1 MKRQRLH
8 EWLISM
14 PSIVWLTIFFLIPA
28 LIVFLIAFRP
38 SDPFGG
44 FGPGWTLATLRDLG
58 NPNYPAILWRTIRL
72 STITTALCVLAA
84 VPAAYGMARAAAHLR
99 NLLLML
105 VVIPFWTSF
114 LIRVFAWKV
123 LLHPE
128 GPLTRLALFLG
139 WIEPNALLLYNEGAI
154 LTVMIYT
161 YLPFAILP
169 IYAAAEKFDFALLD
183 AARDLGARPLRAFCS
198 VFLPGI
204 RQGLVTALLM
214 VFIPALGS
222 YVIPDIMGGTTSEML
237 GNKIA
242 QRTFADRN
250 LPHAA
255 ALAALLT
262 LGVLLPMVATLW
274 YNQSRTPQPQ
284 RCKSE
289 AI

>member
-1 MKRQRLH
+1 MRKQRLH
-8 EWLISM
+8 EWFISL
-14 PSIVWLTIFFLIPA
+14 PSIVWLTIFFLLPT
-28 LIVFLIAFRP
+28 LIVFMITFRP
-38 SDPFGG
+38 ADPFGG
-44 FGPGWTLATLRDLG
+44 LGDGWTLRTLQELG

-72 STITTALCVLAA
+72 SLITTAICVLLA
-84 VPAAYGMARAAAHLR
+84 VPAGYGMARAPERHR

-123 LLHPE
+123 LLQPQ
-128 GPLTRLALFLG
+128 GPLTRLAIFLRIIG
-139 WIEPNALLLYNEGAI
+139 PNDLLLYNEGAI
-154 LTVMIYT
+154 LAVMIYT

-183 AARDLGARPLRAFCS
+183 AARDLGAKSLRAFRS

-204 RQGLVTALLM
+204 QQGLITALLM

-242 QRTFADRN
+242 QRTFTDRN

-255 ALAALLT
+255 ALSALLT
-262 LGVLLPMVATLW
+262 LGVLIPMVGAVW
-274 YNQSRTPQPQ
+274 YNQKRGTPP
-284 RCKSE
+284 RHHKGGH
-289 AI
+289 

>member
-1 MKRQRLH
+1 MRKQRLH
-8 EWLISM
+8 EWFISL
-14 PSIVWLTIFFLIPA
+14 PSIVWLTIFFLLPT
-28 LIVFLIAFRP
+28 LIVFMIAFRP
-38 SDPFGG
+38 ADPFGG
-44 FGPGWTLATLRDLG
+44 FGDGWTLRTIQDLG
-58 NPNYPAILWRTIRL
+58 NPNYPAILWRTLRL
-72 STITTALCVLAA
+72 STITTALCVLLA
-84 VPAAYGMARAAAHLR
+84 VPAGYGMARAPERHR

-123 LLHPE
+123 LLQPQ
-128 GPLTRLALFLG
+128 GPLTQLAIFLRI
-139 WIEPNALLLYNEGAI
+139 IEPNALLLYNEGAV

-169 IYAAAEKFDFALLD
+169 IYAAAEKFDFSLLD
-183 AARDLGARPLRAFCS
+183 AARDLGAKPLRSFVS

-204 RQGLVTALLM
+204 QQGLITALLM

-222 YVIPDIMGGTTSEML
+222 YVIPDIMGGTASEML

-255 ALAALLT
+255 ALSALLT
-262 LGVLLPMVATLW
+262 LGVLIPMISALW
-274 YNQSRTPQPQ
+274 YNQKRGTPPQ
-284 RCKSE
+284 QGGL
-289 AI
+289 